1 MTKYT
6 KLVTTAT
13 VPTCE
18 AVSTARPV
26 TSTKWV
32 SRGKPGETEAE
43 RAERLSKQGAANHVK
58 ARPQADGSVKV
69 SSQQK
74 PAHGAR
80 AQHIVSLVNGRWTC
94 DCEWSQHNP
103 TRPCVHIIRA
113 EERTARDARKNAES
127 AAVTEQMIT
136 TANAAA
142 RATRGEWS
150 EEV

>member
-13 VPTCE
+13 IPTCH
-18 AVSTARPV
+18 VTATKVVLRP
-26 TSTKWV
+26 TSV
-32 SRGKPGETEAE
+32 ETEAE

-74 PAHGAR
+74 PTHGPR

-103 TRPCVHIIRA
+103 TRPCVHIVRD
-113 EERTARDARKNAES
+113 EMRVKRDAHDS
-127 AAVTEQMIT
+127 AAVTEQMIER
-136 TANAAA
+136 ANAAA